1 MADIRHH
8 PTTHH
13 SDAFVAADAIHRKR
27 GPTEWPGPFRRDKPV
42 LIPMYAEISQRP
54 PPPRPFS
61 QPPAFS
67 CTPAI
72 CAASCERFSDCP
84 PLLSAHFLTP
94 TTGTCQAPQ
103 ATPAERGATPG
114 DPGDPDGHRPP
125 PSGMGKTRVVVQVVM
140 VLLDDPTA
148 READHEAA
156 RHPLSPRSTASA
168 ASTRHR
174 HDQPD
179 PRPRRGRS
187 HPRPIRQ
194 RRAGRR
200 RVPAS
205 TTISVPPISG
215 CR

>member
-1 MADIRHH
+1 
-8 PTTHH
+8 
-13 SDAFVAADAIHRKR
+13 
-27 GPTEWPGPFRRDKPV
+27 
-42 LIPMYAEISQRP
+42 MYAEISQRP

-67 CTPAI
+67 CTPAL

-103 ATPAERGATPG
+103 ATPVERGAAPVIPMVTV
-114 DPGDPDGHRPP
+114 RIP
-125 PSGMGKTRVVVQVVM
+125 PSSMGKTRVVVQVAM
-140 VLLDDPTA
+140 SCWMIPRPGKPIMRLPIT
-148 READHEAA
+148 HY
-156 RHPLSPRSTASA
+156 PPRSTASA

-174 HDQPD
+174 HDQPH
-179 PRPRRGRS
+179 PRPRRGRFL
-187 HPRPIRQ
+187 PRPIRQ

-200 RVPAS
+200 RVPAT
-205 TTISVPPISG
+205 TTISVPPISV